1 MTKGTVTMR
10 LGLAF
15 VLLAGAVVAG
25 VAGVRVLARSVSDG
39 QIGSLVIGL
48 ALGAAALAA
57 VAISSWL
64 ILLQLQGDGPSSA
77 SVFSRAAAL
86 FSVFSS

>member
-64 ILLQLQGDGPSSA
+64 ILPPATGRWA
-77 SVFSRAAAL
+77 
-86 FSVFSS
+86 